1 MSDKKILEK
10 QSDIFSFILEEANDG
25 WWDWQLREE
34 SINTS
39 EKFWKTF
46 GIETQEKKHHS
57 SDWQKL
63 IHPDDLKS
71 TIDYLHKYSRKRSS
85 NPYRQE
91 LRYKHSKGHWITV
104 MCTIKILEWDKQD
117 MPLRVLGIHYDIS
130 SLRAKVVELKKNNQK
145 LISSNDALEKFA
157 HITSHDL
164 KAPLRGIINICHFM
178 KEDLEAFFNSNISG
192 KKEVKDHLDRLGD
205 QAKKMESLIRGILDY
220 SKIDTMEFIIEEVNL
235 NQLLEALY
243 DEQFTVFG
251 RKFEYQNNLPIIKTD
266 KIRLGQV
273 FSNLISNAFK
283 YHDNIQE
290 AKVEIKFQ
298 ENEEEYLFCIKDNGP
313 GIDEKFHKKIFD
325 MFQTLQSKDSFSS
338 TGVGLTLVKRIIS
351 RVGGRIWVESS
362 MGEGCRFFFEWP
374 KKIES

>member
-1 MSDKKILEK
+1 MSDKKIREK

-34 SINTS
+34 NIHTS
-39 EKFWKTF
+39 EKFWKTL

-71 TIDYLHKYSRKRSS
+71 AIDYLHKYSRKRSS

-104 MCTIKILEWDKQD
+104 MCTIKILEWDKKD
-117 MPLRVLGIHYDIS
+117 MPLRVLGVHYDIS
-130 SLRAKVVELKKNNQK
+130 LIKDNVVELKKNNQK

-192 KKEVKDHLDRLGD
+192 KNEVKDHLDRLGD

-220 SKIDTMEFIIEEVNL
+220 SKIDTMEFIIEEVNI
-235 NQLLEALY
+235 NQLLEALC

-313 GIDEKFHKKIFD
+313 GIEEKFHKKIFD
-325 MFQTLQSKDSFSS
+325 MFQTLQSKDSFNS

-374 KKIES
+374 KK